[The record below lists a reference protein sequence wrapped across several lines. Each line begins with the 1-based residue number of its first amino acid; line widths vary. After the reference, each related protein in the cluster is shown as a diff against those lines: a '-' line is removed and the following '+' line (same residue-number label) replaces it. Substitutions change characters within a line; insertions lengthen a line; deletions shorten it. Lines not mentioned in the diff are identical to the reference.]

1 MNATSLLFGE
11 CAITVDDV
19 MDEPTVAN
27 IVHLLADA
35 TGAAANV
42 DAETETAHDEDICH
56 PIDDDVS
63 LVDVERDI
71 MDKVWAACEMVVPGI
86 RSSAVGFGE
95 NQASIFD
102 LGRAGCKSSTKL
114 THMA

>member
-1 MNATSLLFGE
+1 
-11 CAITVDDV
+11 

-35 TGAAANV
+35 TAATAANA
-42 DAETETAHDEDICH
+42 DNAKAEAVHDEDVADD
-56 PIDDDVS
+56 DDDVCFA
-63 LVDVERDI
+63 DVEREI

-102 LGRAGCKSSTKL
+102 LGWAAQVQRS
-114 THMA
+114 